1 MNVVNVEVM
10 QHSCHQAAHTR
21 DYGAKQAA
29 SGTVPIF
36 RKAYGDTRKMLL
48 EKRVLE
54 ELRTV
59 ENLRDM
65 YRKADGRKGRTE
77 PSASRASA

>member
-1 MNVVNVEVM
+1 MGAFQRPHEAHYRQIRTLVSERDRRDSVV
-10 QHSCHQAAHTR
+10 T
-21 DYGAKQAA
+21 
-29 SGTVPIF
+29 IF

-54 ELRTV
+54 KLRTV

-77 PSASRASA
+77 PSTSRASA